1 MGTARVVA
9 AEDGKAPTPAAHLF
23 VLVGGWPGSG
33 KTTLASALAG
43 EMKLPLLGKDKIK
56 EALADVLG
64 RPAEVAESQR
74 LGRAAVQV
82 MLRIAQTCPG
92 AVMDST
98 WFPEVRP
105 LVMSLPGEVVEVR
118 CIVPKEVARSRYSRR
133 AAARHEGH
141 LDLLRTEEEL
151 WGSPS
156 LPLGVGPVIQIDT
169 AGAVDIAQLT
179 REVLRSASRADELP
193 GQG

>member
-1 MGTARVVA
+1 MGTACRV
-9 AEDGKAPTPAAHLF
+9 ETEHGEAPTAVRGLF

-33 KTTLASALAG
+33 KTTLAGALAD
-43 EMKLPLLGKDKIK
+43 EMRLPLIAKDKIK
-56 EALADVLG
+56 EALADALG
-64 RPAEVAESQR
+64 RPADVSESQR

-82 MLRIAQTCPG
+82 MLRVAQSCPG

-105 LVMSLPGEVVEVR
+105 LVMSLPGQVVQVR
-118 CIVPKEVARSRYSRR
+118 CTVPKELARTRYYRR
-133 AAARHEGH
+133 AARRHEGH

-156 LPLGVGPVIQIDT
+156 LPLGVGPIFEVDT
-169 AGAVDIAQLT
+169 TGAVDIAQLT
-179 REVLRSASRADELP
+179 REVLRSASRGDEP
-193 GQG
+193 RGHD